1 MDKKKTIREE
11 QKDLIEEFSFFD
23 NWEDKYE
30 HIIDMGKKL
39 DMLPDK
45 YHTKEFKVE
54 GCVSEVFLIPKKNKN
69 LLNLQADSN
78 SVITRGL
85 IAMLLRIYS
94 DRMPEDIID
103 NPPEFI
109 DKVGLG
115 VHLTPSRTNGLHS
128 MVEKIMEY
136 AKQYSNKK

>member
-1 MDKKKTIREE
+1 MNKKKTINEE

-23 NWEDKYE
+23 NWQDKYE

-45 YHTKEFKVE
+45 YHIKKYKVE
-54 GCVSEVFLIPKKNKN
+54 GCVSEVFLVPKINENIINFK
-69 LLNLQADSN
+69 ADSN

-94 DRMPEDIID
+94 GRKPKEIIE
-103 NPPEFI
+103 NPPKFI

-115 VHLTPSRTNGLHS
+115 VHLTPSRTNGLHA
-128 MVEKIMEY
+128 MVKKIIEY
-136 AKQYSNKK
+136 ANKYSK

>member
-1 MDKKKTIREE
+1 
-11 QKDLIEEFSFFD
+11 
-23 NWEDKYE
+23 
-30 HIIDMGKKL
+30 MGKKL
-39 DMLPDK
+39 NMLPDK
-45 YHTKEFKVE
+45 YHTNEFKVE
-54 GCVSEVFLIPKKNKN
+54 GCVSEVYLVSKRNN
-69 LLNLQADSN
+69 DTLNFQADSN

-94 DRMPEDIID
+94 DRKPKDIIK

-115 VHLTPSRTNGLHS
+115 VHLTPSRTNGLFS

-136 AKQYSNKK
+136 AKQYSK

>member
-1 MDKKKTIREE
+1 MNKKKTISEE

-23 NWEDKYE
+23 NWQDKYE

-39 DMLPDK
+39 NMLPDK
-45 YHTKEFKVE
+45 YHINVFKVE
-54 GCVSEVFLIPKKNKN
+54 GCVSEVYLVPKKNGN
-69 LLNLQADSN
+69 LLNFQADSN

-94 DRMPEDIID
+94 DRSPEDISN

-136 AKQYSNKK
+136 AKQYS

>member
-1 MDKKKTIREE
+1 MKKKKTISEE
-11 QKDLIEEFSFFD
+11 QQDIIEEFSFFD
-23 NWEDKYE
+23 NWQDKYE

-54 GCVSEVFLIPKKNKN
+54 GCVSEVFLIPKKNNN
-69 LLNLQADSN
+69 LLNFQADSN

-85 IAMLLRIYS
+85 ITMLLRIYS
-94 DRMPEDIID
+94 DRIPEDIIN

-115 VHLTPSRTNGLHS
+115 IHLTPNRTNGLHS
-128 MVEKIMEY
+128 MVKKIMEY
-136 AKQYSNKK
+136 AKQYSK

>member
-1 MDKKKTIREE
+1 MNRKNTISEE
-11 QKDLIEEFSFFD
+11 QKNLIEEFSFFD

-54 GCVSEVFLIPKKNKN
+54 GCVSEVFLVPKKNNN

-115 VHLTPSRTNGLHS
+115 VHLTPSRTNGLFS
-128 MVEKIMEY
+128 MVEKIIEY
-136 AKQYSNKK
+136 AKQYSK

>member
-1 MDKKKTIREE
+1 MNKKKTISEE
-11 QKDLIEEFSFFD
+11 QKDLIEEFSFFED
-23 NWEDKYE
+23 WQDKYE

-39 DMLPDK
+39 NMLPDK
-45 YHTKEFKVE
+45 YHTNEFKVE
-54 GCVSEVFLIPKKNKN
+54 GCVSEVYLVPKKNN
-69 LLNLQADSN
+69 NILNFQADSN

-94 DRMPEDIID
+94 DREPKDIII

-109 DKVGLG
+109 DRVGLG

-128 MVEKIMEY
+128 MVKKIMAY
-136 AKQYSNKK
+136 AKEYSK

>member
-1 MDKKKTIREE
+1 MNKKKTISEE
-11 QKDLIEEFSFFD
+11 QKDLIEEFSFFED
-23 NWEDKYE
+23 WQDKYE

-39 DMLPDK
+39 NMLPDK
-45 YHTKEFKVE
+45 YHINVFKVE
-54 GCVSEVFLIPKKNKN
+54 GCVSEVYLVPKKNGN
-69 LLNLQADSN
+69 LLNFQADSN

-94 DRMPEDIID
+94 DRSPEDISN

-136 AKQYSNKK
+136 AKQYS

>member
-1 MDKKKTIREE
+1 MDKKKTISEE
-11 QKDLIEEFSFFD
+11 QKEIIEEFSFFD
-23 NWEDKYE
+23 NWQDKYE

-54 GCVSEVFLIPKKNKN
+54 GCVSEVFLVPKKNNN
-69 LLNLQADSN
+69 LLNFQADSN

-94 DRMPEDIID
+94 DRMPEDIMN
-103 NPPEFI
+103 NPPQFI

-136 AKQYSNKK
+136 AKQYSK

>member
-1 MDKKKTIREE
+1 MNKKKSINEE
-11 QKDLIEEFSFFD
+11 QKDLIEEFSFF
-23 NWEDKYE
+23 EDWQEKYE

-54 GCVSEVFLIPKKNKN
+54 GCVSEVYLVPKKKN
-69 LLNLQADSN
+69 NILNFQADSN

-94 DRMPEDIID
+94 DRPPLDIIN

-115 VHLTPSRTNGLHS
+115 VHLTPSRTNGLHA
-128 MVEKIMEY
+128 MVEKIMNY
-136 AKQYSNKK
+136 ARQYSK

>member
-1 MDKKKTIREE
+1 MDKKKTISEE
-11 QKDLIEEFSFFD
+11 QKEVIEEFSFFD
-23 NWEDKYE
+23 NWQDKYE

-54 GCVSEVFLIPKKNKN
+54 GCVSEVFLVPKKNNN
-69 LLNLQADSN
+69 LLSFQADSN

-94 DRMPEDIID
+94 DRMPEDIMN
-103 NPPEFI
+103 NPPQFI

-136 AKQYSNKK
+136 AKQYSK

>member
-1 MDKKKTIREE
+1 MDKKTNSEE
-11 QKDLIEEFSFFD
+11 QKEVIEEFSFFD
-23 NWEDKYE
+23 NWQDKYE

-54 GCVSEVFLIPKKNKN
+54 GCVSEVFLVPKKNNN
-69 LLNLQADSN
+69 LLNFQADSN

-94 DRMPEDIID
+94 DRMPEDIMN
-103 NPPEFI
+103 NPPQFI

-136 AKQYSNKK
+136 AKQYSK

>member
-1 MDKKKTIREE
+1 MNKKKTISEE

-23 NWEDKYE
+23 DWQEKYE

-39 DMLPDK
+39 NMLPDK
-45 YHTKEFKVE
+45 YHTNEFKVE
-54 GCVSEVFLIPKKNKN
+54 GCVSEVFLVPKKNN
-69 LLNLQADSN
+69 GLLNFQADSN

-85 IAMLLRIYS
+85 IAMLLRVYS
-94 DRMPEDIID
+94 DRSPEDIIN

-128 MVEKIMEY
+128 MVKQIMDY
-136 AKQYSNKK
+136 AKHYSK

>member
-1 MDKKKTIREE
+1 MDKKKTISEE
-11 QKDLIEEFSFFD
+11 QKEVIEEFSFFD
-23 NWEDKYE
+23 NWQDKYE

-54 GCVSEVFLIPKKNKN
+54 GCVSEVFLVPKKNNN
-69 LLNLQADSN
+69 LLNFQADSN

-94 DRMPEDIID
+94 DRIPEDIIN
-103 NPPEFI
+103 NPPQFI

-115 VHLTPSRTNGLHS
+115 VHLTPSRTNGLHA

-136 AKQYSNKK
+136 AKQYSK

>member
-1 MDKKKTIREE
+1 MDKKKTISEE
-11 QKDLIEEFSFFD
+11 QKEVIEEFSFFD
-23 NWEDKYE
+23 NWQDKYE

-115 VHLTPSRTNGLHS
+115 VHLTPSRTNGLFS

-136 AKQYSNKK
+136 AKQYSK

>member
-1 MDKKKTIREE
+1 MNKKKTINEE
-11 QKDLIEEFSFFD
+11 QKELIEEFSFF
-23 NWEDKYE
+23 EDWQEKYE

-45 YHTKEFKVE
+45 FHTNEFKVE
-54 GCVSEVFLIPKKNKN
+54 GCVSEVYLVPEKKNN
-69 LLNLQADSN
+69 ILNFQADSN

-94 DRMPEDIID
+94 DRPPEDIIN

-115 VHLTPSRTNGLHS
+115 VHLTPSRTNGLHA
-128 MVEKIMEY
+128 MVEKIMNY
-136 AKQYSNKK
+136 AKQYSK

>member
-1 MDKKKTIREE
+1 MNKKNTISEE

-23 NWEDKYE
+23 DWQDKYE

-39 DMLPDK
+39 NMLPDK
-45 YHTKEFKVE
+45 YHTNEFKVE
-54 GCVSEVFLIPKKNKN
+54 GCVSEVFLVPNKN
-69 LLNLQADSN
+69 NNVLNFQADSN

-94 DRMPEDIID
+94 DRAPKDIIN

-109 DKVGLG
+109 DRVGLG
-115 VHLTPSRTNGLHS
+115 IHLTPSRTNGLHS
-128 MVEKIMEY
+128 MVKKIMAY
-136 AKQYSNKK
+136 AKEYSK

>member
-1 MDKKKTIREE
+1 MDKKKTISEE
-11 QKDLIEEFSFFD
+11 QKEIIEEFSFFD
-23 NWEDKYE
+23 NWQDKYE

-54 GCVSEVFLIPKKNKN
+54 GCVSEVFLVPKKNNN
-69 LLNLQADSN
+69 LLNFQADSN

-94 DRMPEDIID
+94 GRMPEDIMN
-103 NPPEFI
+103 NPPQFI

-136 AKQYSNKK
+136 AKQYSK

>member
-1 MDKKKTIREE
+1 MNKKKTITEE
-11 QKDLIEEFSFFD
+11 QKDVIEEFSFFD

-39 DMLPDK
+39 NMLPDK
-45 YHTKEFKVE
+45 YHTEKFKVE
-54 GCVSEVFLIPKKNKN
+54 GCVSEVFLVPKKNSET
-69 LLNLQADSN
+69 LNFQADSN

-94 DRMPEDIID
+94 DRLPEDILN

-109 DKVGLG
+109 EKVGLG
-115 VHLTPSRTNGLHS
+115 VHLTPSRTNGLHA

-136 AKQYSNKK
+136 AKSYSK

>member
-1 MDKKKTIREE
+1 MKKKKTISEE
-11 QKDLIEEFSFFD
+11 QQDIIEEFSFFD
-23 NWEDKYE
+23 NWQDKYE

-54 GCVSEVFLIPKKNKN
+54 GCVSEVFLVPKKNNN
-69 LLNLQADSN
+69 LLNFQADSN

-85 IAMLLRIYS
+85 ITMLLRIYS
-94 DRMPEDIID
+94 DRIPEDIIN

-115 VHLTPSRTNGLHS
+115 IHLTPNRTNGLHS
-128 MVEKIMEY
+128 MVKKIMEY
-136 AKQYSNKK
+136 AKQYSK

>member
-1 MDKKKTIREE
+1 MDKKKTISEE
-11 QKDLIEEFSFFD
+11 QKEVIEEFSFFD
-23 NWEDKYE
+23 NWQDKYE

-54 GCVSEVFLIPKKNKN
+54 GCVSEVFLVPKKNNN
-69 LLNLQADSN
+69 LLNFQADSN

-94 DRMPEDIID
+94 DRIPEDIMN
-103 NPPEFI
+103 NPPQFI

-136 AKQYSNKK
+136 AKQYSK

>member
-1 MDKKKTIREE
+1 MDKKKTISEE
-11 QKDLIEEFSFFD
+11 QKEVIEVFSFFD
-23 NWEDKYE
+23 NWQDKYE

-39 DMLPDK
+39 NMLPDK

-54 GCVSEVFLIPKKNKN
+54 GCVSEVFLVPKKNNN
-69 LLNLQADSN
+69 LLSFQADSN

-94 DRMPEDIID
+94 DRMPEDIMN
-103 NPPEFI
+103 NPPQFI

-136 AKQYSNKK
+136 AKQYSK

>member
-1 MDKKKTIREE
+1 MNKKKTINEE
-11 QKDLIEEFSFFD
+11 QKDLIEEFSFF
-23 NWEDKYE
+23 EDWQEKYE

-45 YHTKEFKVE
+45 FHTNEFKVE
-54 GCVSEVFLIPKKNKN
+54 GCVSEVYLVPEKKNN
-69 LLNLQADSN
+69 ILNFQADSN

-94 DRMPEDIID
+94 DRPPEDIIN

-115 VHLTPSRTNGLHS
+115 VHLTPSRTNGLHA
-128 MVEKIMEY
+128 MVEKIMNY
-136 AKQYSNKK
+136 AKQYSK

>member
-1 MDKKKTIREE
+1 MDKKKTISEE
-11 QKDLIEEFSFFD
+11 QKEVIEEFSFFD
-23 NWEDKYE
+23 YWQDKYE
-30 HIIDMGKKL
+30 HIIDMWKKL

-54 GCVSEVFLIPKKNKN
+54 GCVSEVFLVPKKNNN
-69 LLNLQADSN
+69 LLNFQADSN

-94 DRMPEDIID
+94 DRMPEDIMN
-103 NPPEFI
+103 NPPQFI

-128 MVEKIMEY
+128 MVEKIKEY
-136 AKQYSNKK
+136 AKQYSK

>member
-1 MDKKKTIREE
+1 MDKKKTISEE
-11 QKDLIEEFSFFD
+11 QKEVIEEFSFFD
-23 NWEDKYE
+23 NWQDKYE

-54 GCVSEVFLIPKKNKN
+54 GCVSEVFLVPKKNNN
-69 LLNLQADSN
+69 LLNFQADSN

-94 DRMPEDIID
+94 DRMPEDIMN
-103 NPPEFI
+103 NPPQFI

-136 AKQYSNKK
+136 AKQYSK

>member
-1 MDKKKTIREE
+1 MDKKKTISEE
-11 QKDLIEEFSFFD
+11 QKEVIEEFSFFD
-23 NWEDKYE
+23 NWQDKYE

-54 GCVSEVFLIPKKNKN
+54 GCVSEVFLVPKKNNN
-69 LLNLQADSN
+69 LLNFQADSN

-94 DRMPEDIID
+94 DRMPEDIMN
-103 NPPEFI
+103 NPPQFI
-109 DKVGLG
+109 AKVGLG

-136 AKQYSNKK
+136 AKQYSK

>member
-1 MDKKKTIREE
+1 MNKKKTIGEE
-11 QKDLIEEFSFFD
+11 QKSIIEEFSFFD

-39 DMLPDK
+39 DMLPDR
-45 YHTKEFKVE
+45 YHIKKFKVE
-54 GCVSEVFLIPKKNKN
+54 GCVSEVFLVPKKNN
-69 LLNLQADSN
+69 NILNFQADSN

-94 DRMPEDIID
+94 DRTPKDIIN

-109 DKVGLG
+109 DRVGLG

-128 MVEKIMEY
+128 MIEKIMEY
-136 AKQYSNKK
+136 AKEYSK

>member
-1 MDKKKTIREE
+1 MNKKKSINEE
-11 QKDLIEEFSFFD
+11 QKDLIEEFSFF
-23 NWEDKYE
+23 EDWQEKYE

-54 GCVSEVFLIPKKNKN
+54 GCVSEVYLVPKKNN
-69 LLNLQADSN
+69 NILNFQADSN

-85 IAMLLRIYS
+85 IAMLLRVYS
-94 DRMPEDIID
+94 DRSPEDIIN

-128 MVEKIMEY
+128 MVKKIMEY
-136 AKQYSNKK
+136 AKQYSSN

>member
-1 MDKKKTIREE
+1 
-11 QKDLIEEFSFFD
+11 
-23 NWEDKYE
+23 
-30 HIIDMGKKL
+30 MGKKL

-54 GCVSEVFLIPKKNKN
+54 GCVSEVFLVPKKNNN
-69 LLNLQADSN
+69 LLNFQADSN

-94 DRMPEDIID
+94 DRMPEDIMN
-103 NPPEFI
+103 NPPQFI

-136 AKQYSNKK
+136 AKQYSK

>member
-1 MDKKKTIREE
+1 MDKKKTISEE
-11 QKDLIEEFSFFD
+11 QKEIIEEFSFFD
-23 NWEDKYE
+23 NWQDKYE

-54 GCVSEVFLIPKKNKN
+54 GCVSEVFLVPKKNNN
-69 LLNLQADSN
+69 LLNFQADSN

-94 DRMPEDIID
+94 DRMPKDIMN
-103 NPPEFI
+103 NPPQFI

-136 AKQYSNKK
+136 AKQYSK

>member
-1 MDKKKTIREE
+1 MNKKKTISEE

-23 NWEDKYE
+23 DWQDKYE

-39 DMLPDK
+39 NMLPDK

-54 GCVSEVFLIPKKNKN
+54 GCVSEVFLVPKKNNN

-94 DRMPEDIID
+94 DRSPTDIIN
-103 NPPEFI
+103 NPPKFI

-128 MVEKIMEY
+128 MVEKIMYY
-136 AKQYSNKK
+136 AKEYSK

>member
-1 MDKKKTIREE
+1 MNKKKKI
-11 QKDLIEEFSFFD
+11 IEEKKNIIKNFSFFD
-23 NWEDKYE
+23 NWQDKYE

-54 GCVSEVFLIPKKNKN
+54 GCVSEVFLVPQKKNN
-69 LLNLQADSN
+69 ILNLKADSN

-94 DRMPEDIID
+94 DRTPEDIIN

-109 DKVGLG
+109 DTVGLG
-115 VHLTPSRTNGLHS
+115 VHLTPSRTNGLYS
-128 MVEKIMEY
+128 MIEKIMEY
-136 AKQYSNKK
+136 AKQYSK

>member
-1 MDKKKTIREE
+1 MDKKKTISEE

-23 NWEDKYE
+23 NWQDKYE

-54 GCVSEVFLIPKKNKN
+54 GCVSEVFLVPQKKNN
-69 LLNLQADSN
+69 ILNLKADSN

-94 DRMPEDIID
+94 DRTPEDIIN

-109 DKVGLG
+109 DTVGLG
-115 VHLTPSRTNGLHS
+115 VHLTPSRTNGLYS
-128 MVEKIMEY
+128 MIEKIMEY
-136 AKQYSNKK
+136 AKQYSK